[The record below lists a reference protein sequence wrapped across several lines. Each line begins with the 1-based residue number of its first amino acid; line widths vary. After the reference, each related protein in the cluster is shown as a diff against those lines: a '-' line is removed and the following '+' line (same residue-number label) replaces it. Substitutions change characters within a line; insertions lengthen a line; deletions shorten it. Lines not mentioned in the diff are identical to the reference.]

1 MKKYKLRKKS
11 YINAIVILIFL
22 LVATGAINIGY
33 SLWSSK
39 LNIFGKVTL
48 DLEVP
53 NLEISI
59 LQKENGRYTNIERTK

>member
-59 LQKENGRYTNIERTK
+59 LQKENGRYTNIERIK